1 MASKMRVFGLFV
13 CLGGLWW
20 LLSGYAEPLL
30 LFFGFAS
37 TALVTWLATRM
48 SLTDFEGVSLGFL
61 ARGLLYWPWLV
72 REVWRSNIAVARI
85 VLAREMPISPTI
97 FRIPAPQKSP
107 LGRVTYANSV
117 TLTPGTVTLEVTDDD
132 LEVHSL
138 TRAAAADLKSGDMG
152 ARVCRLEGRL

>member
-30 LFFGFAS
+30 LFFGFLS
-37 TALVTWLATRM
+37 TVLVTWLAARM
-48 SLTDFEGVSLGFL
+48 SLTDFEGISLRFIG
-61 ARGLLYWPWLV
+61 RGLLYSPWLV

-85 VLAREMPISPTI
+85 VLSREMPISPTI
-97 FRIPAPQKSP
+97 FRIPARQSSP
-107 LGRVTYANSV
+107 LGRVIYGNSI
-117 TLTPGTVTLEVTDDD
+117 TLTPGTVTLEVTDHD

-138 TRAAAADLKSGDMG
+138 TREAAAELKSGDMG
-152 ARVCRLEGRL
+152 VRVCSLEGRV